1 MNAENKSS
9 FSVRFNGP
17 VGQVSMAET
26 QNIDNPIVNQH
37 INEGQNLPEAAAEIQ
52 QLLDQL
58 EKTYPIATEADKA
71 TAVKDIQQ
79 KPQLQGRIVN
89 ALERGGKKAIEKLVD
104 HPAAAIAIA
113 VYEGFRESKK

>member
-1 MNAENKSS
+1 MNEEHKSS
-9 FSVRFNGP
+9 FSVGFHGS
-17 VGQVSMAET
+17 VGQVFMGET
-26 QNIDNPIVNQH
+26 QNIDNPTVNQH

-58 EKTYPIATEADKA
+58 AKTYPLETEADKT
-71 TAVKDIQQ
+71 TAMKDIQQ

-89 ALERGGKKAIEKLVD
+89 ALEGGGKKAIEKLVD